1 MKRLLLLTPLVI
13 VIGGRASALAVSELE
28 GQSPCQLDE
37 ATRAYA
43 AGNFDEASRLTTAC
57 LADRPSS
64 EARVQS
70 YVLRAK
76 LSLAID
82 DIDGAQ
88 QAVRLLLGAMPDFAP
103 GLDDPPRFVRMVA
116 QSKREIARNT
126 TSSVSKMNES
136 LLEAPATVVVVT
148 GEQIKRRGYLDLEA
162 VLHDLPGFDITRSN
176 GYTYANLFQR
186 GYRSDTT
193 NRTLFLVDGVE
204 QNDLYSNTAHIS
216 RQYPLTNIDR
226 IEVVY
231 GPASTMYGANAFL
244 GVINV
249 ITKDSDDMIAEGKNF
264 GAEVQGG
271 GGQWN
276 TRWLDGTVAGRFRSA
291 TLSLTGRVYKSDEF
305 DLSRFDNWNY
315 DPAVFGTAAAKAQYD
330 RFLFSSNFGAVIK
343 DLFGSARFEDPFN
356 PISLDRNAYRSSFNR
371 KPVKYSDLTDDW
383 MVAGKLRIK
392 NFLAGVQVWQQREGA
407 TGEGTDMEAPGALNG
422 NVWLPR
428 QTTFFVRYAEPLSG
442 SLTFSYLGS
451 AKVHSLGAG
460 SSVFSMNGYLN
471 GPFNLANLYPF
482 FFEDFSK
489 SDGDPA
495 FWAQTVV
502 AQSSNQIRNE
512 LNLVYR
518 HANSLSIVS
527 GLDLRNGSIQAD
539 YVQGTDCPPA
549 QSLLSLFT
557 GDQLRDVVSIF
568 ADDALVQGR
577 IAQLIGF
584 GPARPGVWVQCT
596 PTGLPATLPDS
607 GGEHFAVRDL
617 GAFAQASYEPVPAI
631 KLVAGGRV
639 DNNEIRQGSG
649 FGTVFT
655 PRLGIVHSRRGFVAK
670 AMYSEAF
677 KDPSNFEKFST
688 LPGILDRPN
697 SDLEPE
703 RARNF
708 EVSAGRRWTNL
719 NADVSV
725 YRTTYSNLV
734 ALAPD
739 SLANHPQVQVFIR
752 AVSSRLPAS
761 ISLDSA
767 LQGTGSAELTSA
779 IRDAL
784 ATERPEVIRQIFQAP
799 IFIQRFENAGALR
812 VWGVQANASYQLR
825 GIDLFGNYTY
835 TNPIFT
841 TPTHEIA
848 APTRARSTRVG
859 DIASHHL
866 NLGGQKRWRQLDTSV
881 RMNFV
886 GTRPTVLSNSLSEVP
901 RYAVLNAA
909 VTYLD
914 VVPRLSA
921 QLVMNNIFN
930 TQYFDPGVRTAD
942 NTRFASRIPQPGRSI
957 FFRLMTRLF

>member
-1 MKRLLLLTPLVI
+1 LN
-13 VIGGRASALAVSELE
+13 GGRAYA
-28 GQSPCQLDE
+28 QSQCQLDE

-43 AGNFDEASRLTTAC
+43 AGNFDEASQLIGAC
-57 LADRPSS
+57 LADRPST
-64 EARVQS
+64 EERVQS
-70 YVLRAK
+70 YALRAK
-76 LSLAID
+76 LALATD

-88 QAVRLLLGAMPDFAP
+88 QAVTLLLGAMPDFAP
-103 GLDDPPRFVRMVA
+103 SLDDPPRFVRMVA
-116 QSKREIARNT
+116 QLKREIARNT

-136 LLEAPATVVVVT
+136 LLEAPATIIVVT
-148 GEQIKRRGYLDLEA
+148 AEQIRRRGYLDLEA

-176 GYTYANLFQR
+176 GYTYANVFQR

-226 IEVVY
+226 VEVVY

-249 ITKDSDDMIAEGKNF
+249 ITKDSDDMIPEGRNI
-264 GAEVQGG
+264 GLDAQAGG
-271 GGQWN
+271 GSWS
-276 TRWLDGTVAGRFRSA
+276 TRWVDATVAGRFRSA

-305 DLSRFDNWNY
+305 DLSRFSNWNY
-315 DPAVFGTAAAKAQYD
+315 NPADFAVQAAKNQYD
-330 RFLFSSNFGAVIK
+330 RYLFGSDFGAVIK
-343 DLFGSARFEDPFN
+343 DLFGDSRFEDPFN
-356 PISLDRNAYRSSFNR
+356 PISLDQRAYKTSFNGQ
-371 KPVKYSDLTDDW
+371 PVRYSDLTDDW
-383 MVAGKLRIK
+383 MIAGKLRIK
-392 NFLAGVQVWQQREGA
+392 NFTAGVQSWRQREGA
-407 TGEGTDMEAPGALNG
+407 IGEGTDMEGPGALNG
-422 NVWLPR
+422 NVWVPR
-428 QTTFFVRYAEPLSG
+428 QTTFFARYVEPLSG
-442 SLTFSYLGS
+442 SLTFSYLGH
-451 AKVHSLGAG
+451 AKVHSLGSG

-482 FFEDFSK
+482 FFEDFTK

-502 AQSSNQIRNE
+502 AESSNQIRNE

-518 HANSLSIVS
+518 HANVLSIV
-527 GLDLRNGSIQAD
+527 GGVDLRNGSIQAD
-539 YVQGTDCPPA
+539 YVQGTNCPPA
-549 QSLLSLFT
+549 QSLLSFFS
-557 GDQLRDVVSIF
+557 GDQLRDVVSVF

-577 IAQLIGF
+577 ISQLLGF
-584 GPARPGVWVQCT
+584 GPIRPGVWVQCT
-596 PTGLPATLPDS
+596 PTALPATLPNS
-607 GGEHFAVRDL
+607 GGEHFAVRDI

-639 DNNEIRQGSG
+639 DNDDISQGSG

-655 PRLGIVHSRRGFVAK
+655 PRFGIVHSRRGFVAK

-688 LPGILDRPN
+688 LPGILGRPN
-697 SDLEPE
+697 TDLQPE

-708 EVSAGRRWTNL
+708 EVSAGRRWTKL

-725 YRTTYSNLV
+725 YRTTYSDLV

-739 SLANHPQVQVFIR
+739 SLATHPDVQAFLK
-752 AVSSRLPAS
+752 AVRDRLPAS
-761 ISLDSA
+761 LSLEDA
-767 LQGTGSAELTSA
+767 LQGSGSEELTDA
-779 IRDAL
+779 IRGAV
-784 ATERPEVIRQIFQAP
+784 ATERPQVIKDIFEAP
-799 IFIQRFENAGALR
+799 IFIQRFENAGSLR

-841 TPTHEIA
+841 TPTNEA
-848 APTRARSTRVG
+848 TSPTRTPTNRVG

-866 NLGGQKRWRQLDTSV
+866 NLGAQGRWRQLDTSV
-881 RMNFV
+881 RMNYV
-886 GTRPTVLSNSLSEVP
+886 GTRPTVLSNSLSDIP
-901 RYAVLNAA
+901 RYAVVNAA

-914 VVPRLSA
+914 IVPHLSA
-921 QLVMNNIFN
+921 QLVLNNIFN

-942 NTRFASRIPQPGRSI
+942 NVRFAARIPQPGRSI
-957 FFRLMTRLF
+957 FFRVLTRIG